1 MAPQTVSELVDL
13 LDRLYPNRCPDL
25 HDTDREIW
33 YSVGQRSVVEKCI
46 QMISLEEEDDDG
58 DDNEDNTHPI

>member
-46 QMISLEEEDDDG
+46 QLISLEEDDDG

>member
-1 MAPQTVSELVDL
+1 MAPQTVGELVDL
-13 LDRLYPNRCPDL
+13 LDQLYPSRCPDL

-46 QMISLEEEDDDG
+46 QMISLEEEDDD
-58 DDNEDNTHPI
+58 DDSEDNTHPI